1 MKKASELGR
10 RTKQGLA
17 IHNIK
22 SVSRK
27 SILCYV
33 YNNCTDFFHLSQQVT
48 ARLFQFT
55 FVLRKYP

>member
-1 MKKASELGR
+1 MKSAGEPGR

-22 SVSRK
+22 RVSRG

-33 YNNCTDFFHLSQQVT
+33 YV
-48 ARLFQFT
+48 
-55 FVLRKYP
+55 